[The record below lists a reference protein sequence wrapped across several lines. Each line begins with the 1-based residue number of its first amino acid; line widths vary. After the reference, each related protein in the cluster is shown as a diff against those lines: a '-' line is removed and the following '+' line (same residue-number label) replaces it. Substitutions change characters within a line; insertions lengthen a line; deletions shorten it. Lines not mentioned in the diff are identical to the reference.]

1 MPVSMFQAS
10 IPVFSRG
17 LTVIS
22 TLLAKAVSHASQL
35 GLDPVSLVEGRLAPD
50 MLTLAGQVQR
60 ASDTARFSAAR
71 LADERAPSFA
81 DDEASFNELQQRIT
95 KTIAYLKT
103 IRPEALEGSE
113 TREIGMFSGENRRVF
128 RGDAYLLT
136 YALPSFFFHVATAH
150 DILRHKGV
158 AIGKRDYLGP
168 YEGEHHERA

>member
-71 LADERAPSFA
+71 LADERAPSLA

-103 IRPEALEGSE
+103 IHPEALEGSE
-113 TREIGMFSGENRRVF
+113 TREISMFSGENRRVF

-136 YALPSFFFHVATAH
+136 YAPPNFFFHVATAH